1 MKLFSTAV
9 ACTINNIKIAHIH
22 GGELSEGSKDDVFRH
37 SITKMSNLH
46 FVATNIYKNR
56 VLQLGEE
63 IQSMYLILELFV
75 MIQ

>member
-1 MKLFSTAV
+1 MEVNSL
-9 ACTINNIKIAHIH
+9 
-22 GGELSEGSKDDVFRH
+22 EGSKDDVFRH

-56 VLQLGEE
+56 VLQLGEDPKHVFN
-63 IQSMYLILELFV
+63 LELFV